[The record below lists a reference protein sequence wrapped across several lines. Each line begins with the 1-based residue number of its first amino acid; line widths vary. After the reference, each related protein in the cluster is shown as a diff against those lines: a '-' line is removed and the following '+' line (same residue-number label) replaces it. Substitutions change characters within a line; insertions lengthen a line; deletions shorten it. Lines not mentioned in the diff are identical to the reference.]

1 MTIES
6 VGSRCCGCRTCLEV
20 CPTDAISVEIDQY
33 GFEQVTIN
41 SARCVKCSRCIS
53 VCPIANVNTNTK
65 KFSTGAAYSRNAF
78 LRESGSSGGLF
89 GVLSEN
95 IIQNKGVV
103 YGAAFDPNLKLLTT
117 RTNSLEGLKSL
128 YKSKYL
134 LCNTN
139 GAYSKIKQDL
149 DDGLPVLYC
158 STPCQIA
165 ALKLYLGKEYENLF
179 LVDFAC
185 HGVGSQAMFDKSIS
199 YTERKNQSK
208 IVEFE
213 FRHKHRSASSHYYY
227 YYKDNLGKERTGLYL
242 FSPFYNAYCKQLVC
256 RDICYD
262 CPYAQE
268 GRPSD
273 ITIGDFHTIE
283 KFDSTIDRL
292 AGVSMFAVN
301 TEKGEAFF
309 QNIRDDLCVRIFDWS
324 ILKRNNRF
332 STDGKI
338 PKKRNGFLDSILY
351 DSFNLTVKK
360 FLLPWYDWK
369 WLIYY
374 HSPKTIRKI
383 ARRLFGEL
391 NL

>member
-1 MTIES
+1 MTITIES
-6 VGSRCCGCRTCLEV
+6 IGDNCCGCRACVEV
-20 CPTDAISVEIDQY
+20 CPTAAISTKIDKY
-33 GFEQVTIN
+33 GFEQVIIN
-41 SARCVKCSRCIS
+41 SSRCIKCGQCIS
-53 VCPIANVNTNTK
+53 VCPIANVNTNTD
-65 KFSTGAAYSRNAF
+65 KFSTGAAYSKKVN
-78 LRESGSSGGLF
+78 LRKIGSSGGLF
-89 GVLSEN
+89 GAFSEK
-95 IIQNKGVV
+95 IIQDKGVV

-117 RTNSLEGLKSL
+117 RTSTLEGLKSL

-158 STPCQIA
+158 SSPCQIA
-165 ALKLYLGKEYENLF
+165 ALRLYLGKDYENLF

-185 HGVGSQAMFDKSIS
+185 HGVGNQEMFDKSIL
-199 YTERKNQSK
+199 YTEKKTQSK

-213 FRHKHRSASSHYYY
+213 FRHKLKNASSHYYY
-227 YYKDNLGKERTGLYL
+227 RDNLGKERTGLYL
-242 FSPFYNAYCKQLVC
+242 FSPYYNAYCKQLVC

-268 GRPSD
+268 GTPSD

-309 QNIRDDLCVRIFDWS
+309 QNIRDKLSVKIFDWT
-324 ILKRNNRF
+324 ILKMNNRF

-338 PKKRNGFLDSILY
+338 PKIRNGFLESILH

-360 FLLPWYDWK
+360 YLLPWYDWK

-374 HSPKTIRKI
+374 RSPKSIRKL
-383 ARRLFGEL
+383 ARRLFG
-391 NL
+391 N